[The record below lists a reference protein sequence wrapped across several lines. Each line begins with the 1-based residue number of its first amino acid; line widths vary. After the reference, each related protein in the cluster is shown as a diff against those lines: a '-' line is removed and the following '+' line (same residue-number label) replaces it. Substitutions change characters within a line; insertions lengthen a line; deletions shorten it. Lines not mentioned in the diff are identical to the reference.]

1 MEGDPVRYGLGDSM
15 EGLEDVEVLLVQGDW
30 SLIGHQLW
38 TMESLKTILKFDTGG
53 SSCKAHK
60 ETQDTTQCGRRLV
73 SRGEKNLSSSNWRCN
88 KWNFQARVGCPSG
101 ST

>member
-1 MEGDPVRYGLGDSM
+1 MGKAKWLISGEELPGYGLGDSR

-53 SSCKAHK
+53 SSCKARK
-60 ETQDTTQCGRRLV
+60 AKRRRTLPNV
-73 SRGEKNLSSSNWRCN
+73 AEGW
-88 KWNFQARVGCPSG
+88 
-101 ST
+101 